1 VKPKLEKLARHRHVR
16 SNKERAEGSAA
27 PLPGQKGYRMR
38 GASSVTPG
46 DLTIA
51 KEFVRR
57 LAERIDSG
65 RFQVTLFGS
74 RARGDADEE
83 SDLDLLVRL
92 NENDSEGVVKAVVSH
107 IACDLTLEH
116 GILVA
121 AFVADEKFVNQHE
134 KFSFLETVEKE
145 GVPL

>member
-1 VKPKLEKLARHRHVR
+1 M
-16 SNKERAEGSAA
+16 SGT
-27 PLPGQKGYRMR
+27 
-38 GASSVTPG
+38 SSVAPR

-57 LAERIDSG
+57 LAGRIDSG
-65 RFQVTLFGS
+65 RFQVTVFGS

-83 SDLDLLVRL
+83 SDLDLFVRL
-92 NENDSEGVVKAVVSH
+92 KENDAEGKVKAVASQ

-121 AFVADEKFVNQHE
+121 VFIADEKFLNQHE

>member
-1 VKPKLEKLARHRHVR
+1 
-16 SNKERAEGSAA
+16 
-27 PLPGQKGYRMR
+27 MR
-38 GASSVTPG
+38 GASSVARG

-83 SDLDLLVRL
+83 SDLDLLIRL
-92 NENDSEGVVKAVVSH
+92 KENDPEGAVKAVVSR

-121 AFVADEKFVNQHE
+121 AFVADEKFLNQHE
-134 KFSFLETVEKE
+134 EFSFLETVEEE

>member
-1 VKPKLEKLARHRHVR
+1 
-16 SNKERAEGSAA
+16 
-27 PLPGQKGYRMR
+27 MR
-38 GASSVTPG
+38 GALSVAPG

-65 RFQVTLFGS
+65 RFQVILFGS
-74 RARGDADEE
+74 RARGDADAE

-92 NENDSEGVVKAVVSH
+92 KENDNDGLVKSMVSH

-116 GILVA
+116 GVLVA
-121 AFVADEKFVNQHE
+121 AFVADEKFLNQHE
-134 KFSFLETVEKE
+134 DFSFLETVKNE

>member
-1 VKPKLEKLARHRHVR
+1 VKAELEKLARHRRVR
-16 SNKERAEGSAA
+16 SNKERAKGSNAR
-27 PLPGQKGYRMR
+27 LPAEKGYRMR
-38 GASSVTPG
+38 GASSVARG

-92 NENDSEGVVKAVVSH
+92 KENDPEGVVKALVSH

-121 AFVADEKFVNQHE
+121 AFVADEKFLNQHGA
-134 KFSFLETVEKE
+134 FSF
-145 GVPL
+145 